1 MAIKIMYLTTSPQ
14 MGGAEKQLF
23 ELSRRINKDDFEVL
37 VCTLKSEGGNL
48 LQKLQKEGITT
59 KTIELNDKK
68 DFKKVIEL
76 FKIIKEFKPDI
87 LQSFLF
93 FDNILARIFG
103 RILKVPVIISGQR
116 NVETKRSFKRNFLD
130 KITINL
136 AHYIISNSEAGKK
149 LIINRERFNPSKIF
163 VCPNGIDF
171 KNVVKLREE
180 QKQEIKDY
188 YKIKDNQFIIGFV
201 GYLTEQKGVENLLK
215 AVSLIQNELKN
226 KIKVL
231 IIGDGDKKEEL
242 EKMSKEL
249 KIDAKVHFFGFQKNG
264 FRFISMFDIFVL
276 PSLWEGQPNV
286 LLEAMAYEVPIIST
300 RVGGV
305 DEMIEDRR
313 NGILVDAGNAYQ
325 IAGSINMICNDHQL
339 RKNLSKKGLEVV
351 QRYNVSKM
359 VSKFEGLYKQFIKD
373 CRK

>member
-1 MAIKIMYLTTSPQ
+1 MYLTTSPQ

-116 NVETKRSFKRNFLD
+116 NVETKRSFERNFLD
-130 KITINL
+130 KLTINL
-136 AHYIISNSEAGKK
+136 AHYIISNTEAGKK

-242 EKMSKEL
+242 EKMSREL
-249 KIDAKVHFFGFQKNG
+249 KIDDKVHFFGFQKNG